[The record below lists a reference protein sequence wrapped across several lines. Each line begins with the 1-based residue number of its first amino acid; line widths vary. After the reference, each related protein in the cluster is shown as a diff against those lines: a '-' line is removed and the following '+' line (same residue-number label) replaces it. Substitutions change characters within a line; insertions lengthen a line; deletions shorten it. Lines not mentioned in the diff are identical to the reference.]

1 MIYSGLSCNLCLWDC
16 MSTQSLEI
24 LATILLVAFICP
36 EINPIYNIF
45 GGMFAFI
52 MYILY
57 IFGGKLPDTFWN
69 RYQFT
74 MEMAANEA
82 GNIPKSYSL
91 NMFKDFVPMSVFSET
106 NQGENLNSCS
116 LKNLTTCVS
125 FCGLVN
131 TNIFSIHG
139 CCGDH
144 MLHWKYLR
152 EDDGVAFNQIPR
164 WLRIVKAVF
173 VNCWPK

>member
-1 MIYSGLSCNLCLWDC
+1 

-57 IFGGKLPDTFWN
+57 IFGGKLPDTWRN

-91 NMFKDFVPMSVFSET
+91 NSLLKI
-106 NQGENLNSCS
+106 CS
-116 LKNLTTCVS
+116 YVC
-125 FCGLVN
+125 
-131 TNIFSIHG
+131 IF
-139 CCGDH
+139 
-144 MLHWKYLR
+144 
-152 EDDGVAFNQIPR
+152 
-164 WLRIVKAVF
+164 
-173 VNCWPK
+173 